1 MEITHILGFIGCA
14 SIYFISLYYI
24 GLNNWLVLEN
34 DKMYAQFDE
43 IKAELAA
50 LKKAA

>member
-1 MEITHILGFIGCA
+1 MDITHILGFMGCA
-14 SIYFISLYYI
+14 LIYFISLYYI
-24 GLNNWLVLEN
+24 GLNHWLVLEN
-34 DKMYAQFDE
+34 DKMYAQFDS

>member
-1 MEITHILGFIGCA
+1 MRL
-14 SIYFISLYYI
+14 SLFISLYYI
-24 GLNNWLVLEN
+24 GLNHWLVLEN
-34 DKMYAQFDE
+34 DKMYTQFDA